1 MHSLQTFNG
10 SRVWNREISN
20 ASLMISASSSMLVA
34 CVISAM
40 LGQGLARL
48 ARTLPLAEILLPLF
62 AG

>member
-20 ASLMISASSSMLVA
+20 ASLMITASSSMLVA
-34 CVISAM
+34 SVISAM
-40 LGQGLARL
+40 LDQGLARL
-48 ARTLPLAEILLPLF
+48 ARTLPLAEILLHLF